1 MSVEEIEEEQRL
13 TAGGTPAEVSSQ
25 GNCGSSNPMN
35 KAQGKN
41 SLWYLI
47 KELHQFTV
55 LKRNVRKEVKHIAAA
70 LLEAYARE
78 MRPTKARTGANEG
91 LGGIALDVGTQT
103 SPPDTAIKTDRKRL
117 LSESPNTPTPAQER
131 RKRRATKKRAA
142 ISPRRE
148 NPPKETAVSTRDTQ
162 GWTTVPGRK
171 VKKTMAEAVKT
182 GLNNPSTK
190 TKTPAR
196 AKPKAPRRRERHLP
210 DAIIIK
216 KKAEQT
222 SYVEILRQVKG
233 DPTLKEVG
241 DRVSTI
247 RRTATGNLLLVLGGK
262 GELTTTNCGQLLRET
277 LREEADVATK
287 VPENEIILRGLDEA
301 STKEDVGAALT
312 AIGVDTCNIDQIKM
326 VKGFGGTQSARIRL
340 PVEMGK
346 KALTAGRIRVGWVSC
361 RVQLAEPNTRCFRCW
376 GQGHVAAR
384 CKSEVDRRGLCFKCR
399 GEGHMARECKAE
411 PNCALC
417 PATIKDRKHLAGS
430 SRCPTA

>member
-1 MSVEEIEEEQRL
+1 
-13 TAGGTPAEVSSQ
+13 
-25 GNCGSSNPMN
+25 MN
-35 KAQGKN
+35 KAQGRN

-55 LKRNVRKEVKHIAAA
+55 LKRNVRKEVKHFAAA

-78 MRPTKARTGANEG
+78 MGPTKAPTGANDS
-91 LGGIALDVGTQT
+91 LGVMARDVGTQM
-103 SPPDTAIKTDRKRL
+103 SPPDRAIKTDRKRL
-117 LSESPNTPTPAQER
+117 LSESPTTSTQAQER

-142 ISPRRE
+142 MSPQQV
-148 NPPKETAVSTRDTQ
+148 NPPEETAVFARDPQ
-162 GWTTVPGRK
+162 RWTTVPGK
-171 VKKTMAEAVKT
+171 KKAKKTMAEAVKA

-196 AKPKAPRRRERHLP
+196 AKPKGPRRRERHLP
-210 DAIIIK
+210 DAIIIRK
-216 KKAEQT
+216 KVEET
-222 SYVEILRQVKG
+222 SYVDILRRVKG
-233 DPTLKEVG
+233 DPTLKGVG
-241 DRVSTI
+241 ERVSTI

-312 AIGVDTCNIDQIKM
+312 AIGVDTGNIVQIKM

-384 CKSEVDRRGLCFKCR
+384 CKSEVDRGGLCFKCG

-411 PNCALC
+411 PKCALC

-430 SRCPTA
+430 SRCPTARTMGAPKGGSQRRP